1 MFPKRF
7 KRQLEVELKDVEIP
21 DDLWLTFSVCGV
33 QEESCGWE
41 GWVLECLKL
50 EGKNIEGDT
59 ILLCPK
65 CSQPLFRTA
74 ASVKY
79 IPSENQEP
87 ALVPG
92 VDYDVVPMEYK

>member
-1 MFPKRF
+1 MTARPN
-7 KRQLEVELKDVEIP
+7 LATPEPTTPSIAVENGVI
-21 DDLWLTFSVCGV
+21 CGV